1 MYIKNVKIIFVTKLN
16 EDEHKQSH
24 FVHFWGKTLKFL
36 TGEQQNHTNIY
47 LFRKMLKLK

>member
-1 MYIKNVKIIFVTKLN
+1 MYIKNVKIIFVIKLN

-36 TGEQQNHTNIY
+36 TEITLISIFLG
-47 LFRKMLKLK
+47 KC